1 MNSIPRCKAAGLII
15 STSLLLISGT
25 AFGQSDQGQYA
36 SGVVFHDKNKNQ
48 IRDEG
53 EPGIPNV
60 RVSNQFEI
68 VVTDSNGSWKLP
80 SSEDITFFVI
90 QPSGYR
96 SPVDPDLQLPRFYY
110 THKPAGSP
118 ELKYGGVAP
127 TGPLPESIDFPLYA
141 VEEPET
147 FRAVFFGD
155 TQARDVKELHYM
167 ADDVIRELVG
177 VDASFGVTLG
187 DIVFDDLSI
196 MDLHNR
202 IVALIG
208 IPWYNVIG
216 NHDINYDA
224 PNDRLSDETYE
235 RHYGPNYYSFDHG
248 PAHFVVLDNI
258 NWIAPTASARGRYNG
273 LFGEDQL
280 NFVQED
286 LKHVDKDKL
295 VLFMMHIP
303 LTNTGDREDFY
314 EIIKDHPYAL
324 SISGHTHYQE
334 HVFLTDKD
342 GWPGA
347 KPHHHIINVTVC
359 GSWWTGIPD
368 ERGIPH
374 TTMRDG
380 APNGYSIMTFK
391 NNQATWEFKAA
402 SRPQDY
408 QMNIYAPRVVKS
420 ANSSDTEILVNV
432 FGGSSKS
439 LVEMRLGDSGPWTL
453 MQLTETEDPA
463 YAQMKEQE
471 KQFGDQLP
479 GRKLSGIIKSSH
491 IWKANL
497 SCNPEPGVHWLH
509 VRAKDMYGKVYTDK
523 REIEISQSQD

>member
-1 MNSIPRCKAAGLII
+1 MNPILKQIPINAVTAA
-15 STSLLLISGT
+15 LLVLGGATIQADSS
-25 AFGQSDQGQYA
+25 QSA
-36 SGVVFHDKNKNQ
+36 SGYVFHDKNNNQ
-48 IRDEG
+48 LKDAD

-60 RVSNQFEI
+60 RVSNQSEI
-68 VVTDSNGSWKLP
+68 TLTNADGKWELP
-80 SSEDITFFVI
+80 AADDVTFFVI

-96 SPVDPDLQLPRFYY
+96 TPVDPERQLPRFYY
-110 THKPAGSP
+110 THKPDGSP
-118 ELKYGGVAP
+118 ELKYGGVKP
-127 TGPLPESIDFPLYA
+127 TGPLPESIDFPLYP
-141 VEEPET
+141 VETPET

-155 TQARDVKELHYM
+155 TQARDVKELRYM

-177 VDASFGVTLG
+177 TDASFGVTLG

-224 PNDRLSDETYE
+224 PNDQLSDETYE

-248 PAHFVVLDNI
+248 PAHFVVMDNI
-258 NWIAPTASARGRYNG
+258 NWIAPTAASRGRYNG

-280 NFVQED
+280 KFLEED
-286 LKHVDKDKL
+286 LKHVSKDQL
-295 VLFMMHIP
+295 ILFMMHIP
-303 LTNTGDREDFY
+303 LTNTGDRADFY
-314 EIIKDHPYAL
+314 ELIKDYPYAM

-359 GSWWTGIPD
+359 GSWWTGTPD

-391 NNQATWEFKAA
+391 DNQATWEFKAA
-402 SRPQDY
+402 SRPGDY
-408 QMNIYAPRVVKS
+408 QMNIYAPRVVDS
-420 ANSSDTEILVNV
+420 TNASESEILVNV

-439 LVEMRLGDSGPWTL
+439 LVQMRLGSDGPWTL
-453 MQLTETEDPA
+453 MEHTEMEDPA
-463 YAQMKEQE
+463 YAEWKTLEEEFE
-471 KQFGDQLP
+471 KKLP
-479 GRKLSGIIKSSH
+479 GRSLPGIIKSSH

-497 SCNPEPGVHWLH
+497 PCNPDPGVYWLH
-509 VRAKDMYGKVYTDK
+509 VKAKDMYGKVYTDK
-523 REIEISQSQD
+523 REIEIMPLED